1 MRSIEENKE
10 RSSHHLHPSDMA
22 KKDWCGRH
30 DYYRII
36 DTPVE
41 KTSKA
46 NPSFR
51 MENVFAEGH
60 AIHHKYQQWMWELG
74 ILIGDFQC
82 KDCGHRWGDT
92 SPEKCQFC
100 LSDRL
105 KYMEYPLRRK
115 TMLIEGHADGGTT
128 LGCLVEIKSI
138 GIRTLAFD
146 APRLYQQY
154 LDGKSAEDVWFD
166 INRPFPSHM
175 RQGQLYLWLA
185 WPVYEKI
192 VFIYEFKPTQQVK
205 EFVVEYNKS
214 FIEPLLETARDVTT
228 GVAAGLPPQRP
239 SWAEGPDGRICVSCE
254 YRRTC
259 WGITDDSDEEANDPA
274 QRVNVKRTTSAKRR
288 RSLGRSA

>member
-1 MRSIEENKE
+1 
-10 RSSHHLHPSDMA
+10 MA

-60 AIHHKYQQWMWELG
+60 AIHGKYQQWMWELG

-105 KYMEYPLRRK
+105 KYMEYPLQRK
-115 TMLIEGHADGGTT
+115 TMLIQGHADGATT

-146 APRLYQQY
+146 APRLYQKY
-154 LDGKSAEDVWFD
+154 LNGQSAEDIWFE

-175 RQGQLYLWLA
+175 RQGQLYLWLS
-185 WPVYEKI
+185 WPLYEQI

-214 FIEPLLETARDVTT
+214 FIAPLLETARSVTS
-228 GVAAGLPPQRP
+228 GVAAGLPPDRP
-239 SWAEGPDGRICVSCE
+239 SWAEGPDGKVCTSCE

-259 WGITDDSDEEANDPA
+259 WGITDDNEEADDPV
-274 QRVNVKRTTSAKRR
+274 QHVRVKRTTSAKRR
-288 RSLGRSA
+288 RVLGSST